1 MIGVIESSR
10 PRLVIP
16 SSAIGPIKKG
26 MTGIN
31 FASLGLLPGVGG
43 GARGYNTQG
52 DVLTQTIDGRSLVDI
67 WAEYQASL
75 AVHNQ
80 FRQRLIDLL
89 TFPVQQPIEDV
100 PMVSGDDFEVAS
112 EFGEPKGIRGGGYFS
127 MGYDFEWYDLAVRY
141 TWQFL
146 AESGS
151 AQVDALN
158 NMALDADNRL
168 LFSKVMRAIFNNV
181 TRVANIRTQN
191 VNVYPFYNG
200 DTTVPPPFKNF
211 THATGHNHY
220 LVSGAATVD
229 SEDLDTMELHLRHH
243 GYGSQNGGTQILLV
257 NPTELATI
265 RSFRVATGQAYD
277 FIPSTGQPPFL
288 LPASTGG
295 IQGTQPPN
303 TFQGMDVAGRYGKWL
318 IVEEDYIPSGF
329 LLGMST
335 GGELA
340 ASNPIGLREH
350 ANPGMRGLRLIKGS
364 DQAYPLIDSFYNRGF
379 GTGVRHRGAGVV
391 MQLKIDAGYV
401 IPADYA

>member
-1 MIGVIESSR
+1 MIRVIESPR
-10 PRLVIP
+10 PTLVIP

-26 MTGIN
+26 MTGID

-75 AVHNQ
+75 ALHNQ

-200 DTTVPPPFKNF
+200 DTTVPPAFKNF
-211 THATGHNHY
+211 VHATAHNHY
-220 LVSGAATVD
+220 LTSGAVTVD
-229 SEDLDTMELHLRHH
+229 SGDLDEMELHLRHH
-243 GYGSQNGGTQILLV
+243 GYGSQNGGTQVLLV
-257 NPTELATI
+257 NPTELAAI

-277 FIPSTGQPPFL
+277 FIPAIGQPPFL
-288 LPASTGG
+288 LPTSTGG
-295 IQGTQPPN
+295 IQGQQPPDSY
-303 TFQGMDVAGRYGKWL
+303 QGLDVAGRYGKWL
-318 IVEEDYIPSGF
+318 IVSEDYIPSGYM
-329 LLGMST
+329 LGIST

-340 ASNPIGLREH
+340 ASNPVGLREH
-350 ANPGMRGLRLIKGS
+350 ANPGMRGLRLIKGH

-391 MQLKIDAGYV
+391 MQLKVAAGYV